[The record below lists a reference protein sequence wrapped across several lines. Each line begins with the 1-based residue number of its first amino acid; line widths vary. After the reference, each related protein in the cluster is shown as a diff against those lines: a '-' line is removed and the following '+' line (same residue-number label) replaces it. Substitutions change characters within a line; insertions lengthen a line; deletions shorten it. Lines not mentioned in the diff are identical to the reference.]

1 MGEVERYP
9 EGTFCWVDLGTT
21 DVAGA
26 KRFYG
31 ELFGWEFVDQ
41 PADEGTYTLCR
52 LRGQDV
58 VGIHEHRE
66 DEGTGWSSS
75 ISVDDLEQATSRAR
89 ELGAAVLAEPFDVS
103 GAGRSSVLRDPAG
116 AVVSLWQAGGHAGA
130 KLVNEVGAWG
140 WNELVSADL
149 EAAKGFY
156 GGLFGWSAGDVPGPI
171 LRTSFTLGDL
181 LIGGGHAPTPGEDPS
196 PRWTVSFGVA
206 DTDQAAAEVQRLGG
220 TTLLPPMDV
229 PVGRFTIVAD
239 PQGAAFTAT
248 HAPGGAFRGV
258 DGS

>member
-75 ISVDDLEQATSRAR
+75 I
-89 ELGAAVLAEPFDVS
+89 
-103 GAGRSSVLRDPAG
+103 
-116 AVVSLWQAGGHAGA
+116 
-130 KLVNEVGAWG
+130 
-140 WNELVSADL
+140 
-149 EAAKGFY
+149 
-156 GGLFGWSAGDVPGPI
+156 
-171 LRTSFTLGDL
+171 
-181 LIGGGHAPTPGEDPS
+181 
-196 PRWTVSFGVA
+196 
-206 DTDQAAAEVQRLGG
+206 
-220 TTLLPPMDV
+220 
-229 PVGRFTIVAD
+229 
-239 PQGAAFTAT
+239 
-248 HAPGGAFRGV
+248 
-258 DGS
+258 

>member
-1 MGEVERYP
+1 MGQVERYP
-9 EGTFCWVDLGTT
+9 NGTFCWVDLGTT

-26 KRFYG
+26 RNFYG

-52 LRGQDV
+52 LQGQDV

-89 ELGAAVLAEPFDVS
+89 ELGAAVLAEPFDVP

-130 KLVNEVGAWG
+130 GLVNEVGTWN

-156 GGLFGWSAGDVPGPI
+156 GGLFGWSAGDVPGSIP
-171 LRTSFTLGDL
+171 RTSFTLGDL
-181 LIGGGHAPTPGEDPS
+181 LIGGGHAPGPGEDPS
-196 PRWTVSFGVA
+196 PRWTVSFAVA
-206 DTDQAAAEVQRLGG
+206 DADRAAAEVQRLGG
-220 TTLLPPMDV
+220 TVLLSPMDI
-229 PVGRFTIVAD
+229 PVGRFTVVAD
-239 PQGAAFTAT
+239 PQGAVFTAA